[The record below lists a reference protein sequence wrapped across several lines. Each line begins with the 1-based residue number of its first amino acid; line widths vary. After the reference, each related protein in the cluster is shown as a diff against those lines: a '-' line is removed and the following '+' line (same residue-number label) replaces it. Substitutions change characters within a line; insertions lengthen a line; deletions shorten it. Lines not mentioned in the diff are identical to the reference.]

1 MAEEKGLIDL
11 MWIFEAA
18 TEIRQ
23 DAMADEM
30 YQAGHGENAIK
41 LMVIDTGRYAEI
53 IARKYEENLEK

>member
-1 MAEEKGLIDL
+1 MVDKMNIA
-11 MWIFEAA
+11 WIFEAA
-18 TEIRQ
+18 IEIRQ
-23 DAMADEM
+23 DVMSDEM